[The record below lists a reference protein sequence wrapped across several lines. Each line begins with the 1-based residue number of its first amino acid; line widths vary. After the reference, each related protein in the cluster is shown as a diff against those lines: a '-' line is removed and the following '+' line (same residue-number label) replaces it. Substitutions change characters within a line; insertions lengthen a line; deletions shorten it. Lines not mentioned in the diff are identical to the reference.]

1 MDKIINTESQNEK
14 VEQKIKKQNVRNS
27 KDICNPN

>member
-14 VEQKIKKQNVRNS
+14 VEQKIKKQNVSNS
-27 KDICNPN
+27 KDIYNPN